1 MLYNIYIYIKCM
13 LCCKR
18 SEYRRINQQKED
30 EIWSSKLD
38 EQNIEMPYII

>member
-18 SEYRRINQQKED
+18 SEYRRVNQQKED

-38 EQNIEMPYII
+38 EQNIGMPYII